1 MMQSLKSI
9 DVTRFLAWTVLLVAV
24 VEWFPFF
31 LQVMLN
37 FFNMNLRE
45 FPVEDIV
52 LVLAP
57 ILSPFVT
64 VFLSIAGWKR
74 PAGVKKAMSVLGV
87 AAMLACAVLNWLAFS
102 AYYQYYGI
110 FAPDLSTVSATGGA
124 FGILA
129 YLTPLVKPMLYWT
142 NAFTFLF
149 AVPVLFTA
157 ATGGTGRLQ
166 FTHELNLAALAAA
179 LYMTFR
185 PGSIVDAPFRF
196 VLITLTASAAWLLA
210 LVNKPVA
217 DPGGERERPYSID
230 SSAIPKWSEE
240 GLAILLAI
248 SLINPAMSAMGLLNT
263 TWTWIFLAASTG
275 IAEVLILKNVKF
287 TSKAPGIIVFA
298 GLVAVEALVIWA
310 DIDSALLAV
319 EPWLHGAALFLLGLL
334 FPACLP
340 LFSRKRDNLY
350 LTNPGRQ
357 FLFNLIAVVS
367 FLLPVIIIAIFP
379 PLTTLAGVLIVGIGG
394 GLSLL
399 AILVADKKSR

>member
-1 MMQSLKSI
+1 MQSLKSI

-31 LQVMLN
+31 IQVMLN

-64 VFLSIAGWKR
+64 IFFSIAGWKN
-74 PAGVKKAMSVLGV
+74 PEGVKRVMAVLGV
-87 AAMLACAVLNWLAFS
+87 VSMLICAVMCWLSFS
-102 AYYQYYGI
+102 AYYQYYGV
-110 FAPDLSTVSATGGA
+110 FAPDLSTIGATGGV

-142 NAFTFLF
+142 NAVMFLF

-157 ATGGTGRLQ
+157 GTGGTGRLQ
-166 FTHELNLAALAAA
+166 FSHELNLGALVAA

-185 PGSIVDAPFRF
+185 PGSIVDTPFRF
-196 VLITLTASAAWLLA
+196 VLITLAASGIWLVS
-210 LVNKPVA
+210 LVNKKGG
-217 DPGGERERPYSID
+217 DPGSQREPAYFID
-230 SSAIPKWSEE
+230 SNAIPKLSEE
-240 GLAILLAI
+240 GLAILLAV

-263 TWTWIFLAASTG
+263 TWTWAFLAAATG
-275 IAEVLILKNVKF
+275 IAEVLIIKNVKF
-287 TSKAPGIIVFA
+287 TSRVPGIAVFA

-310 DIDSALLAV
+310 DIDSALLAI

-340 LFSRKRDNLY
+340 LFSHKLDKWY
-350 LTNPGRQ
+350 MINPGRQ
-357 FLFNLIAVVS
+357 FIFNLIGVIS
-367 FLLPVIIIAIFP
+367 FLLPVLAIAIFP
-379 PLTTLAGVLIVGIGG
+379 PLTTLAFVLIVGIGG

-399 AILVADKKSR
+399 AIIVADKKSR